1 LTHSGWLECAAQH
14 DKLKC
19 IGHFVDAF
27 RGGLSVISDTTTEV
41 WWGNLVVRSGKL
53 GLCACYTPKLDS
65 RPTFPTIM
73 TSVLEIIPLGGI
85 GEFGMNCM
93 ALRYGDEMIILDAG
107 MGFPEE
113 TAYGVD
119 VSIPNFEFLEPYR
132 DDITAIVLTHGHED
146 HLGALPYIL
155 KRFNV
160 PVYCSHFTAGLAES
174 KLEEHELLGDVLLHR
189 VEPRDVVELGAF
201 TVEFIRVSHSLV
213 DCFSL
218 AIKTPVGTIIHT
230 GDYKVD
236 ETPVIGEPI
245 DLRSFRRYG
254 QDGVLA
260 LLSDSTN
267 ATVPGRTPSERAV
280 IPAFEEIFVEA
291 KGRIIVAAFASSI
304 HRLQIVMDVSQQFNR
319 RVCVLGR
326 SMQKNVEV
334 ADRLGY
340 LDIPDG
346 LLVSLNQAKLMSDA
360 EVVFLVTGSQ
370 GESRAALSQMATQS
384 YKGLTIDEGDTVVLS
399 ARIIPGNERLISRM
413 IGFIYKRGANI
424 IEEKRRLIHVS
435 GHASQ
440 EDIRILTEAVRPRYV
455 VPIHGEYRMLFRH
468 KEFVKNHLGYAED
481 DIILIENGDV
491 LELDGERA
499 AVIDKREVGRTFI
512 DDSGF
517 EEISSDLIRE
527 RKQLAYEGTI
537 TLAVTIRDDTGELL
551 GDPRIVARGVR
562 GLSSNGL
569 GSLGQSSGDD
579 GVAENDMLK
588 GALLVVSA
596 ALAGA
601 SRQTLEDDSLLKEH
615 LRVELKR
622 FIQKQTGSRPVIMPM
637 IIRV

>member
-1 LTHSGWLECAAQH
+1 MS
-14 DKLKC
+14 
-19 IGHFVDAF
+19 
-27 RGGLSVISDTTTEV
+27 
-41 WWGNLVVRSGKL
+41 
-53 GLCACYTPKLDS
+53 
-65 RPTFPTIM
+65 
-73 TSVLEIIPLGGI
+73 SVLEIIPLGGI

-93 ALRYGDEMIILDAG
+93 AVRYGDEMLILDAG

-119 VSIPNFEFLEPYR
+119 VCIPDFDFLEEYR
-132 DDITAIVLTHGHED
+132 DHITAIVLTHGHED

-155 KRFNV
+155 KKFNV

-174 KLEEHELLGDVLLHR
+174 KLDEHELVGDTLVHR
-189 VEPRDVVELGAF
+189 VGPRDVVDIGVF
-201 TVEFIRVSHSLV
+201 SVEFIRVSHSLV

-254 QDGVLA
+254 QEGVLA

-280 IPAFEEIFVEA
+280 IPAFEEIFAEA
-291 KGRIIVAAFASSI
+291 PGRIFVAAFASSI
-304 HRLQIVMDVSQQFNR
+304 HRLQIVLDVAQQFNR
-319 RVCVLGR
+319 KVCVLGR
-326 SMQKNVEV
+326 SMQKNVDV

-346 LLVSLNQAKLMSDA
+346 LLVSLNDAKQMNDY
-360 EVVFLVTGSQ
+360 EICFLVTGSQ
-370 GESRAALSQMATQS
+370 GESRAALSQMAMQS
-384 YKGLTIDEGDTVVLS
+384 YKGLAIDEGDTVVLS

-440 EDIRILTEAVRPRYV
+440 EDIRIMTEAVRPKFV

-468 KEFVKNHLGYAED
+468 KEFVKNHLGYQEEN
-481 DIILIENGDV
+481 IILIENGDV

-499 AVIDKREVGRTFI
+499 AVVNKREIGRTFI
-512 DDSGF
+512 DETGF
-517 EEISSDLIRE
+517 EEIESETVRQ
-527 RKQLAYEGTI
+527 RKQLAYEGVI
-537 TLAVTIRDDTGELL
+537 TLIVTIDAERGTLEA
-551 GDPRIVARGVR
+551 PPEIVSRGVR
-562 GLSSNGL
+562 GFDSANGMM
-569 GSLGQSSGDD
+569 QDAQNV
-579 GVAENDMLK
+579 VA
-588 GALLVVSA
+588 ACI
-596 ALAGA
+596 AGA
-601 SRQTLEDDSLLKEH
+601 SRETLQDESLLKEH
-615 LRVELKR
+615 VRVELKR
-622 FIQKQTGSRPVIMPM
+622 FIQKLTGARPVILP
-637 IIRV
+637 VVVQL

>member
-1 LTHSGWLECAAQH
+1 VS
-14 DKLKC
+14 
-19 IGHFVDAF
+19 
-27 RGGLSVISDTTTEV
+27 
-41 WWGNLVVRSGKL
+41 N
-53 GLCACYTPKLDS
+53 
-65 RPTFPTIM
+65 
-73 TSVLEIIPLGGI
+73 VLEIIPLGGI

-93 ALRYGDEMIILDAG
+93 SVRYGDDMIILDAG

-119 VSIPNFEFLEPYR
+119 ISIPNFDFLEEYR
-132 DDITAIVLTHGHED
+132 DNITAIVLTHGHED

-174 KLEEHELLGDVLLHR
+174 KLEEHDLLGDTLIHR
-189 VEPRDVVELGAF
+189 VEPRDVVEIGPF

-254 QDGVLA
+254 QEGVLA

-280 IPAFEEIFVEA
+280 IPAFEEIFAEA
-291 KGRIIVAAFASSI
+291 SGRLIVAAFASSI
-304 HRLQIVMDVSQQFNR
+304 HRLQIVLDIAQQFNR
-319 RVCVLGR
+319 KVCVVGR
-326 SMQKNVEV
+326 SMQKNVEI

-346 LLVSLNQAKLMSDA
+346 LLVPLNDAKQMKDNRI
-360 EVVFLVTGSQ
+360 VFLVTGSQ
-370 GESRAALSQMATQS
+370 GETRAALSQMATQS
-384 YKGLTIDEGDTVVLS
+384 YKGLMIEDGDTVVLS
-399 ARIIPGNERLISRM
+399 ARIIPGNERTISRM

-424 IEEKRRLIHVS
+424 IEEKRRLVHVS

-440 EDIRILTEAVRPRYV
+440 EDIRIMTEAVRPKFV

-468 KEFVKNHLGYAED
+468 KEFVKNHLGYAEEN
-481 DIILIENGDV
+481 IILIENGDV

-499 AVIDKREVGRTFI
+499 VVVNKRDIGRTFI
-512 DDSGF
+512 DDTGF
-517 EEISSDLIRE
+517 EEIERETVRE
-527 RKQLAYEGTI
+527 RKQMASEGMVTLIVTI
-537 TLAVTIRDDTGELL
+537 DGETGQLQAQPEIVMRGVQGFDGTNGSLKDAQRVIEAAVTGASR
-551 GDPRIVARGVR
+551 
-562 GLSSNGL
+562 
-569 GSLGQSSGDD
+569 
-579 GVAENDMLK
+579 DMLK
-588 GALLVVSA
+588 D
-596 ALAGA
+596 
-601 SRQTLEDDSLLKEH
+601 QSLLKEH
-615 LRVELKR
+615 VRVELKR
-622 FIQKQTGSRPVIMPM
+622 FIQKLTGGRPVIMP
-637 IIRV
+637 VVVQV

>member
-1 LTHSGWLECAAQH
+1 MS
-14 DKLKC
+14 
-19 IGHFVDAF
+19 
-27 RGGLSVISDTTTEV
+27 
-41 WWGNLVVRSGKL
+41 N
-53 GLCACYTPKLDS
+53 
-65 RPTFPTIM
+65 
-73 TSVLEIIPLGGI
+73 VLEIIPLGGI

-93 ALRYGDEMIILDAG
+93 SVRYGDEMIILDAG

-119 VSIPNFEFLEPYR
+119 ISIPNFDFLEEYR
-132 DDITAIVLTHGHED
+132 DNIVAIVLTHGHED
-146 HLGALPYIL
+146 HIGALPFIL

-174 KLEEHELLGDVLLHR
+174 KLDEHDLLGDTLLHR
-189 VEPRDVVELGAF
+189 VAPRDVVEIGPF

-254 QDGVLA
+254 QEGVLA

-280 IPAFEEIFVEA
+280 IPAFEEIFAEA
-291 KGRIIVAAFASSI
+291 EGRIIVAAFASSI
-304 HRLQIVMDVSQQFNR
+304 HRLQIVLDIAQQFDR
-319 RVCVLGR
+319 KVCVLGR
-326 SMQKNVEV
+326 SMQKNVEI

-346 LLVSLNQAKLMSDA
+346 LIVGLNEAKQMKA
-360 EVVFLVTGSQ
+360 NRIVFLVTGSQ
-370 GESRAALSQMATQS
+370 GESRAALSQLATQS
-384 YKGLTIDEGDTVVLS
+384 YKGMSIEEGDTVVLS

-440 EDIRILTEAVRPRYV
+440 EDIRIMTEAVRPKFV

-468 KEFVKNHLGYAED
+468 KEFIKNHVGYKEE

-499 AVIDKREVGRTFI
+499 AVINKREIGRTFI
-512 DDSGF
+512 DDTGF
-517 EEISSDLIRE
+517 EQIERETVRE
-527 RKQLAYEGTI
+527 RKQMAAEGI
-537 TLAVTIRDDTGELL
+537 VTLIVTIDGETGELQAT
-551 GDPRIVARGVR
+551 PEIVVRGVQ
-562 GLSSNGL
+562 GFDGQN
-569 GSLGQSSGDD
+569 GSLKDAQR
-579 GVAENDMLK
+579 VIE
-588 GALLVVSA
+588 A
-596 ALAGA
+596 AVTGA
-601 SRQTLEDDSLLKEH
+601 SRDMLADQTLLKEH
-615 LRVELKR
+615 VRVELKR
-622 FIQKQTGSRPVIMPM
+622 FIQKLTGARPVIMPVVVQ
-637 IIRV
+637 I

>member
-1 LTHSGWLECAAQH
+1 MS
-14 DKLKC
+14 
-19 IGHFVDAF
+19 
-27 RGGLSVISDTTTEV
+27 
-41 WWGNLVVRSGKL
+41 
-53 GLCACYTPKLDS
+53 
-65 RPTFPTIM
+65 
-73 TSVLEIIPLGGI
+73 SVLEIIPLGGI

-93 ALRYGDEMIILDAG
+93 AVRYGDEMLILDAG

-119 VSIPNFEFLEPYR
+119 VCIPDFDFLEEYR
-132 DDITAIVLTHGHED
+132 DNITAIVLTHGHED

-155 KRFNV
+155 KKFNV
-160 PVYCSHFTAGLAES
+160 PVYCSHFTAGLAET
-174 KLEEHELLGDVLLHR
+174 KLEEHDLTGDTLIHR
-189 VEPRDVVELGAF
+189 VEPRDVVDLGIF

-218 AIKTPVGTIIHT
+218 AIRTPVGTIIHT

-254 QDGVLA
+254 QEGVLA

-280 IPAFEEIFVEA
+280 IPAFEEIFTEA
-291 KGRIIVAAFASSI
+291 RGRIIVSAFASSI
-304 HRLQIVMDVSQQFNR
+304 HRIQIVLDVAQQFNR
-319 RVCVLGR
+319 KVCVMGR

-346 LLVSLNQAKLMSDA
+346 LLVSLNQIKDLNDLEIVM
-360 EVVFLVTGSQ
+360 LVTGSQ
-370 GESRAALSQMATQS
+370 GEARAALSQMATQM
-384 YKGLTIDEGDTVVLS
+384 YKGVTIEEGDTVVLS

-413 IGFIYKRGANI
+413 IGNIYKRGANI

-435 GHASQ
+435 GHAAQ
-440 EDIRILTEAVRPRYV
+440 EDIRIMTEAVRPKYV

-468 KEFVKNHLGYAED
+468 KEFVKNHLGFAED
-481 DIILIENGDV
+481 NIILIENGDV

-499 AVIDKREVGRTFI
+499 MIVNKKEIGRTFI

-517 EEISSDLIRE
+517 EEIDSETVRQ
-527 RKQLAYEGTI
+527 RKQMAYEGLVTLVITI
-537 TLAVTIRDDTGELL
+537 DSNTGELQAQ
-551 GDPRIVARGVR
+551 PEIVTRGVR
-562 GLSSNGL
+562 GFDSSNGL
-569 GSLGQSSGDD
+569 LREAQMV
-579 GVAENDMLK
+579 VA
-588 GALLVVSA
+588 SA
-596 ALAGA
+596 IAGA
-601 SRQTLEDDSLLKEH
+601 SRETLRDESLLKEH
-615 LRVELKR
+615 VRVELKR
-622 FIQKQTGSRPVIMPM
+622 FIQKLTGSRPVIMP
-637 IIRV
+637 VLVQV

>member
-1 LTHSGWLECAAQH
+1 VS
-14 DKLKC
+14 
-19 IGHFVDAF
+19 
-27 RGGLSVISDTTTEV
+27 
-41 WWGNLVVRSGKL
+41 N
-53 GLCACYTPKLDS
+53 
-65 RPTFPTIM
+65 
-73 TSVLEIIPLGGI
+73 VLEIIPLGGI

-93 ALRYGDEMIILDAG
+93 SVRYGDEMIILDAG

-119 VSIPNFEFLEPYR
+119 ISIPNFEFLEEYR
-132 DDITAIVLTHGHED
+132 DNIIAVVLTHGHED
-146 HLGALPYIL
+146 HLGALPFIL

-174 KLEEHELLGDVLLHR
+174 KLDEHDLLGDTLIHR
-189 VEPRDVVELGAF
+189 VAPRDVVEIGPF
-201 TVEFIRVSHSLV
+201 IVEFIRVSHSLV

-254 QDGVLA
+254 QEGVLA

-280 IPAFEEIFVEA
+280 IPAFEEIFAEA
-291 KGRIIVAAFASSI
+291 AGRIIVAAFASSI
-304 HRLQIVMDVSQQFNR
+304 HRLQIVLDIAQQFDR
-319 RVCVLGR
+319 KVCVLGR
-326 SMQKNVEV
+326 SMQKNVEI
-334 ADRLGY
+334 AERLGY

-346 LLVSLNQAKLMSDA
+346 LLVPLNEAKQTRDNGI
-360 EVVFLVTGSQ
+360 VFLVTGSQ
-370 GESRAALSQMATQS
+370 GESRAALSQMAVQS
-384 YKGLTIDEGDTVVLS
+384 YKGMSIEEGDTVVLS
-399 ARIIPGNERLISRM
+399 ARIIPGNERVISRM

-440 EDIRILTEAVRPRYV
+440 EDIRIMTEAVRPKFV

-468 KEFVKNHLGYAED
+468 KEFIKNHVGYKEE

-499 AVIDKREVGRTFI
+499 AIINKRDIGRTFI
-512 DDSGF
+512 DDTGF
-517 EEISSDLIRE
+517 EQIERETVRE
-527 RKQLAYEGTI
+527 RKQMAAEGI
-537 TLAVTIRDDTGELL
+537 VTLIVTIDAETGELQAT
-551 GDPRIVARGVR
+551 PEIVVRGVQ
-562 GLSSNGL
+562 GFDGQN
-569 GSLGQSSGDD
+569 GSLKDAQR
-579 GVAENDMLK
+579 
-588 GALLVVSA
+588 VVEA
-596 ALAGA
+596 AVTGA
-601 SRQTLEDDSLLKEH
+601 SRDTLADQSLLKEH
-615 LRVELKR
+615 VRVELKR
-622 FIQKQTGSRPVIMPM
+622 FIQKLTGARPVIMPVVVQ
-637 IIRV
+637 I